1 MTRNADRGRILS
13 RHTVIVFLF
22 IITVNRDKMKSERK
36 ETEMDF
42 SFLLEEEPM
51 SMYECSKRS
60 GIPYST
66 LSDIIKGKT
75 PIDRVSAKNLRA
87 LADTLGYSMDTLYSM
102 MHVLERTSFETF
114 KSQVRHEVKL
124 LGDVDFINEMLRA
137 DMVTRYWR
145 WEWFYEAFYLLAMLD
160 YLCRLNNVQI
170 AQKYNEIRE
179 YKLPD
184 TVYPMDIALAAK
196 LDKSLDIRNT
206 AVRESIPEF
215 IKYNIVEKEI
225 RDVY

>member
-1 MTRNADRGRILS
+1 
-13 RHTVIVFLF
+13 
-22 IITVNRDKMKSERK
+22 
-36 ETEMDF
+36 MDF
-42 SFLLEEEPM
+42 SFLLEYEPM

-75 PIDRVSAKNLRA
+75 PIERVSAKNLRA
-87 LADTLGYSMDTLYSM
+87 LADALDYSMDTLYSI
-102 MHVLERTSFETF
+102 MHVPERSSFETF

-124 LGDVDFINEMLRA
+124 LGDISFINETLRT
-137 DMVTRYWR
+137 DMINRYWH

-160 YLCRLNNVQI
+160 YLCRLNNIQRE
-170 AQKYNEIRE
+170 QKYDGIRE
-179 YKLPD
+179 YKLPE
-184 TVYPMDIALAAK
+184 TVYPMDITLAAK
-196 LDKSLDIRNT
+196 LDKDMDIREK
-206 AVRESIPEF
+206 AVKESIPEF